1 VKHTITGGGGAAI
14 APPGATAAARLLA
27 THDLWRERRMPL
39 AAAALAAALPVGLIL
54 VFAGFTVARVAA
66 LFGPPV
72 VVLPCG
78 ACGADAVAPAKPGSV
93 KQA

>member
-1 VKHTITGGGGAAI
+1 
-14 APPGATAAARLLA
+14 
-27 THDLWRERRMPL
+27 MPL

-54 VFAGFTVARVAA
+54 VFAGFTVARIAA
-66 LFGPPV
+66 LFGPP

-78 ACGADAVAPAKPGSV
+78 ACGADAVAPAQPGSV

>member
-1 VKHTITGGGGAAI
+1 
-14 APPGATAAARLLA
+14 
-27 THDLWRERRMPL
+27 MPL

-66 LFGPPV
+66 LLGPPV
-72 VVLPCG
+72 VAVPCGG
-78 ACGADAVAPAKPGSV
+78 ACGADAVAPTQPGSV